1 MSALYR
7 VRQFAQAVGALVRPP
22 DRYSDLPEA
31 GDDDL
36 AARYLAPEALVLFR
50 TMPRYDR
57 RHGLAVARHLHAAG
71 HDDPDLI
78 VAALLHDVGKSCHPG
93 GRVSLM
99 HRVATVLARAV
110 EPGLLERLGCE
121 GARWRRPFYVQ
132 VHHAALGAELA
143 HEVGC
148 SATTVWLIRHH
159 EDVAE
164 EEDSR
169 LAVLQAADS
178 HN

>member
-7 VRQFAQAVGALVRPP
+7 VRQFAQAVAALVGPTDRAP
-22 DRYSDLPEA
+22 DRSKP

-36 AARYLAPEALVLFR
+36 AARYLSLEALALFR

-57 RHGLAVARHLHAAG
+57 RHGLAVARHLRSAG

-78 VAALLHDVGKSCHPG
+78 AAALLHDTGKTCHPG

-110 EPGLLERLGCE
+110 EPGLLERLGRE

-132 VHHAALGAELA
+132 FHHAALGAELA
-143 HEVGC
+143 REVGC

-159 EDVAE
+159 EDAVE
-164 EEDSR
+164 EADTR
-169 LAVLQAADS
+169 LAALQAADS
-178 HN
+178 RN